1 MKRNILITVGLIVLI
16 VLFVCLKSLWEGF
29 MYFSLSFLSLLS
41 LYWLFNYIIYYLED
55 YYYNFESDFIEYK
68 AELIN
73 STSLTSQEIENDLN
87 QYIKKYKKSIRKYK
101 LIDITKILFFV
112 MVFVICMVSMAKGE
126 FLL

>member
-1 MKRNILITVGLIVLI
+1 
-16 VLFVCLKSLWEGF
+16 